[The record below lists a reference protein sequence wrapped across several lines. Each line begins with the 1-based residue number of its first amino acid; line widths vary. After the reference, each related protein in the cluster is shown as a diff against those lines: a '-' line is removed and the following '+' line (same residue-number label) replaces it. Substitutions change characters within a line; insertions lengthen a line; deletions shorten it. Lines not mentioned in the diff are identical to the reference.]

1 MSRIGKTLFLGTT
14 YLLSKDV
21 MNREILSFLLVDI
34 EAGNLAFP
42 VALME
47 DLFDHRACSNSFKA
61 ATGT

>member
-1 MSRIGKTLFLGTT
+1 
-14 YLLSKDV
+14 